1 MIKKGWIV
9 ILGLFTL
16 FCINII
22 NKQTFKKDLVMPA
35 IITNAFRTYNADNFI
50 AAFDTNKMYLMIGKA
65 DSWSGADLRQYSTA
79 SPSDTSIPTPIDTTS
94 APFVHHND
102 MIAAKLI
109 STSDVSHVIKRTD
122 WTSGTV
128 YVEHN
133 HLQDDQIDQTFFVM
147 TDQYNVYKCISNYG
161 GTASTVKPT
170 GQSSAIIETSDNY
183 RWKFMYEVQQAD
195 VLKYVTTDWIP
206 VKYLTSN
213 DGTAQWTVQQ
223 AAVDGGLEHIDVT
236 AGGTGYVNTH
246 TGTAQAGSSTTIQ
259 LANSASTTDD
269 IYNGMT
275 VYISSGAGSG
285 QLKTI
290 TDYTGSSYTA
300 VVSTWT
306 TTPDS
311 SSVYEVM
318 PAITISHG
326 TETPIPNPLATARV
340 SSVIGGVVKKV
351 SMTATGAGTS
361 GAYRYATATLTGG
374 GGSGAT
380 LEPRISPKNGHG
392 KNPKT
397 ELGGAY
403 VMMNIRLVG
412 TEGGDFTV
420 GDDFRKVIL
429 IANPLASG
437 AAATATTY
445 SGAELDDDSG
455 EQIYVEYRAPINRAS
470 DQTEDVKLVVEF

>member
-1 MIKKGWIV
+1 
-9 ILGLFTL
+9 
-16 FCINII
+16 
-22 NKQTFKKDLVMPA
+22 MPA

-50 AAFDTNKMYLMIGKA
+50 SSFSTNKVYLMIGKA
-65 DSWSGADLRQYSTA
+65 DAWSGADLGQYAEA
-79 SPSDTSIPTPIDTTS
+79 SPSDTAIPTPIDTTV
-94 APFVHHND
+94 APYIHHND

-109 STSDVSHVIKRTD
+109 STSDVSHVVKRTD

-128 YVEHN
+128 YTEYDHK
-133 HLQDDQIDQTFFVM
+133 QDDQIDQTFFVM
-147 TDQYNVYKCISNYG
+147 TDQYNVYKCISNYAL
-161 GTASTVKPT
+161 TASTVKPT

-223 AAVDGGLEHIDVT
+223 AAVDGALEHIDVT

-246 TGTAQAGSSTTIQ
+246 TGTAQGGTATSIQ
-259 LANSASTTDD
+259 LATSASATND
-269 IYNGMT
+269 IYNSMT
-275 VYISSGAGSG
+275 VYISSGTGSG
-285 QLKTI
+285 QIKVI
-290 TDYTGSSYTA
+290 TDYVGATKT
-300 VVSTWT
+300 VTVSTWT
-306 TTPDS
+306 TNPDS
-311 SSVYEVM
+311 TSVYEVM
-318 PAITISHG
+318 PAIAITTTEG
-326 TETPIPNPLATARV
+326 TTGAARV
-340 SSVIGGVVKKV
+340 SSVVGGVIKKV
-351 SMTATGAGTS
+351 SMTNVGTGYRS
-361 GAYRYATATLTGG
+361 GTATLTGG

-380 LEPRISPKNGHG
+380 LEPRIGPKNGHG

-403 VMMNIRLVG
+403 VMMNVRLVG

-420 GDDFRKVIL
+420 QDDFRKVVL
-429 IANPLASG
+429 IANPFVSG

-445 SGAELDDDSG
+445 SGSEMDDDSG

>member
-1 MIKKGWIV
+1 
-9 ILGLFTL
+9 
-16 FCINII
+16 
-22 NKQTFKKDLVMPA
+22 MPA

-50 AAFDTNKMYLMIGKA
+50 SSFSTNNMYLMIGKA
-65 DSWSGADLRQYSTA
+65 DSWSGADLGQYTEG
-79 SPSDTSIPTPIDTTS
+79 SPSDTSIPTPIDTTV
-94 APFVHHND
+94 APFIHHDDN
-102 MIAAKLI
+102 IAAKLI
-109 STSDVSHVIKRTD
+109 NGSDVSHVIKRTD

-128 YVEHN
+128 YTEYN

-161 GTASTVKPT
+161 GAASTEKPT
-170 GQSSAIIETSDNY
+170 SQSAGIIDTPDNY

-206 VKYLTSN
+206 VKYLTSD

-223 AAVDGGLEHIDVT
+223 AAVDGALEHIDVT

-246 TGTAQAGSSTTIQ
+246 TGTSQGGSSTTIV
-259 LANSASTTDD
+259 LASSASTTDD

-275 VYISSGAGSG
+275 VYISSGTGSG
-285 QLKTI
+285 QIRVI
-290 TDYTGSSYTA
+290 TDYVGSTKTA
-300 VVSTWT
+300 TVSDWT
-306 TTPDS
+306 TDS
-311 SSVYEVM
+311 GVAPQTDSVYEVM
-318 PAITISHG
+318 PTIAITSTG
-326 TETPIPNPLATARV
+326 GSNAAARV
-340 SSVIGGVVKKV
+340 SSVIGGIIKRV
-351 SMTATGAGTS
+351 SMTNVGTLYRAAAATI
-361 GAYRYATATLTGG
+361 TGG
-374 GGSGAT
+374 GGAGCI
-380 LEPRISPKNGHG
+380 LEPRIGPKNGHG

-412 TEGGDFTV
+412 TEGGNFQV

-429 IANPLASG
+429 IANPNAGGALAT
-437 AAATATTY
+437 AATYT
-445 SGAELDDDSG
+445 GAGLDDDSG

>member
-1 MIKKGWIV
+1 
-9 ILGLFTL
+9 
-16 FCINII
+16 
-22 NKQTFKKDLVMPA
+22 MPA

-50 AAFDTNKMYLMIGKA
+50 RSLKPT
-65 DSWSGADLRQYSTA
+65 
-79 SPSDTSIPTPIDTTS
+79 SDTPAGLGNKIYLLIAKDSPWLPSAGNSAGQYATGSYSDSIIPSPIDTTV
-94 APFVHHND
+94 APFIHYND
-102 MIAAKLI
+102 IIAAKLVNV
-109 STSDVSHVIKRTD
+109 SDVSHVIKRTD

-128 YVEHN
+128 YDEYDHEKN
-133 HLQDDQIDQTFFVM
+133 DLIDDNFFVM

-161 GTASTVKPT
+161 GATSTTKPT

-223 AAVDGGLEHIDVT
+223 AAVDGALEHIDVI

-246 TGTAQAGSSTTIQ
+246 TGTALAGSISTTIV
-259 LANSASTTDD
+259 LASSASTTDD
-269 IYNGMT
+269 IYNSMT
-275 VYISSGAGSG
+275 VYISSGTGSG
-285 QLKTI
+285 QIKTI
-290 TDYTGSSYTA
+290 TDYVGSTKIA
-300 VVSTWT
+300 TVSAAWATN
-306 TTPDS
+306 PISD
-311 SSVYEVM
+311 SVYEVM
-318 PAITISHG
+318 PAVTITT
-326 TETPIPNPLATARV
+326 TEGSGAAARV
-340 SSVIGGVVKKV
+340 ESVVGGIIKKV

-361 GAYRYATATLTGG
+361 GAYRSGTATLTGG
-374 GGSGAT
+374 GGTGAV
-380 LEPRISPKNGHG
+380 LEPRIGPKNGHG

-403 VMMNIRLVG
+403 VMMNVRLVG

-420 GDDFRKVIL
+420 ADDFRKVVL
-429 IANPLASG
+429 IANPLVSG

-445 SGAELDDDSG
+445 SGSEMDDDSG
-455 EQIYVEYRAPINRAS
+455 EQIYIEFRAPINRAS